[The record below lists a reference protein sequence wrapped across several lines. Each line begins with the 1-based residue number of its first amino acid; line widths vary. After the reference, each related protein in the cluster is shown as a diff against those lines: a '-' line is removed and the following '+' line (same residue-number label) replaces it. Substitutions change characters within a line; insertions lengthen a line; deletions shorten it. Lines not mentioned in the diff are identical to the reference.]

1 MTRAFVTPRR
11 AKETLVGTPPTMI
24 RLIHQ
29 SPAGPKTPAP
39 SAGARHPDELSGLA
53 RAAAAGDRSATHAL
67 LIALAPHLLRTVRSL
82 LGRNDADAEDFAQ
95 EAALVV
101 IGALRSFRGE
111 STVMRFATRT
121 AVLVAMNARRK
132 RAASKRGTK
141 LTSSE
146 RDLDELG
153 VASDSPE
160 QSLARARATAA
171 VRELLLTLPAAQ
183 AEALA
188 LHCVAGSSL
197 AEIAEA
203 TAAPLQTVK
212 SRLRLARQ
220 ALREKLD
227 AEPALL
233 ELLEVEP

>member
-1 MTRAFVTPRR
+1 
-11 AKETLVGTPPTMI
+11 MI
-24 RLIHQ
+24 RLIPQ
-29 SPAGPKTPAP
+29 PAAHPAP
-39 SAGARHPDELSGLA
+39 STAGSNARHPDELAGLA

-67 LIALAPHLLRTVRSL
+67 LVALAPHLLRTVRSL
-82 LGRNDADAEDFAQ
+82 LGRNDADAEDVAQ

-132 RAASKRGTK
+132 RAADKRGSK
-141 LTSSE
+141 VTSGE

-153 VASDSPE
+153 ASSDSPE
-160 QSLARARATAA
+160 QSLARARAAAA

-188 LHCVAGSSL
+188 LHCVAGASL
-197 AEIAEA
+197 AEIAE
-203 TAAPLQTVK
+203 TTRAPLQTVK

-220 ALREKLD
+220 ALRELLD
-227 AEPALL
+227 AEPGLL
-233 ELLEVEP
+233 ELLEGEP

>member
-1 MTRAFVTPRR
+1 
-11 AKETLVGTPPTMI
+11 MI
-24 RLIHQ
+24 RLIPQ
-29 SPAGPKTPAP
+29 LAGMPTPAAR
-39 SAGARHPDELSGLA
+39 SAHERHPDELAGLA
-53 RAAAAGDRSATHAL
+53 RAAAAGERSATHAL
-67 LIALAPHLLRTVRSL
+67 LVALAPHLLRTVRSL
-82 LGRNDADAEDFAQ
+82 LGRRDPDAEDIAQ

-101 IGALRSFRGE
+101 IAALRSFRGE

-132 RAASKRGTK
+132 RAADKRGARV
-141 LTSSE
+141 TSGE

-153 VASDSPE
+153 ASSDSPE
-160 QSLARARATAA
+160 QSLARARAAAA
-171 VRELLLTLPAAQ
+171 VRELLLTLPAPQ

-188 LHCVAGSSL
+188 LHSVAGASL
-197 AEIAEA
+197 AEIAES
-203 TAAPLQTVK
+203 TRAPLQTVK

-233 ELLEVEP
+233 ELLGGEP

>member
-1 MTRAFVTPRR
+1 
-11 AKETLVGTPPTMI
+11 MI

-29 SPAGPKTPAP
+29 SPAEAEGSTP
-39 SAGARHPDELSGLA
+39 GANERHADELAGLA
-53 RAAAAGDRSATHAL
+53 RAAAAGDRSAIHAL
-67 LIALAPHLLRTVRSL
+67 LVALAPHLLRSVRSL

-101 IGALRSFRGE
+101 LAALPSFRGE
-111 STVMRFATRT
+111 STVLRFATRT

-132 RAASKRGTK
+132 RAASKRGSK
-141 LTSSE
+141 VTSSE

-153 VASDSPE
+153 AASDSPE
-160 QSLARARATAA
+160 QRLARARATAA
-171 VRELLLTLPAAQ
+171 VRELLLTLPAPQ

-203 TAAPLQTVK
+203 SGAPLQTVK

-233 ELLEVEP
+233 ELLEGES